1 MRLMFG
7 LFLFLI
13 PIAGLLFMS
22 TPKTIIEVCSP
33 FFQQGTMETQILHLS
48 LMEKGGLYEQVSE
61 RLKEK
66 GYEHRIL
73 GGIDAKDKILVK
85 LVLANKEAT
94 DIRQQEITSVFN
106 DYILKNN
113 LATEAFEIKVSND
126 TSTNW

>member
-1 MRLMFG
+1 
-7 LFLFLI
+7 
-13 PIAGLLFMS
+13 MS

-33 FFQQGTMETQILHLS
+33 FFQQGTMETQILHLT

-73 GGIDAKDKILVK
+73 GGINAKDKILVK
-85 LVLANKEAT
+85 LVLANKEAN
-94 DIRQQEITSVFN
+94 DLRQQEITTIFN
-106 DYILKNN
+106 DYITKNN
-113 LATEAFEIKVSND
+113 LDTEAFEVKVSND